1 MTSIEVT
8 QVPVLEPPI
17 VIVIG
22 GQRFELTRDEARALR
37 DGIEAIIGPKVSI
50 RHSHAPRNWPSAADA
65 FVSHR
70 EPTMIEVSPK
80 GNQA

>member
-1 MTSIEVT
+1 M
-8 QVPVLEPPI
+8 EPPI

-37 DGIEAIIGPKVSI
+37 DGIEAIIGPKVAI
-50 RHSHAPRNWPSAADA
+50 RGPYSVNIQAPDTER
-65 FVSHR
+65 FVAR
-70 EPTMIEVSPK
+70 GTPMMIEVNPK